1 MAAAGKA
8 SREGNSV
15 AATASPTKRK
25 AVAVASSSSSP
36 KSKAKSKGSTVAVK
50 KKTTTTTTTTTTQVV
65 AKGVS
70 KFFASGKGTSLKPNI
85 PDSWKADWPIIK
97 KLRETRDAP
106 VDTVGCERLADPKA
120 CKADWEWQCLV
131 SAMMS
136 SQTKD
141 QANAEAM
148 ATLHHHGNTA
158 ANIARTPVDKLAKLI
173 SKVGFHNTKAR
184 YLKEAAKL
192 CLEKHNSRVPD
203 TLEGLLEIPGVG
215 PKMAHLVLHAAFD
228 KQAGL
233 CVDTHVHRIANAL
246 GWVKTPSA
254 EGTRVA
260 LEAWL
265 PKREWPHINI
275 VLVGLGQQQQ
285 QSAALLVN
293 RSLRL
298 RNRAAALQLLARI
311 GLKLSPGRFPNLDE
325 AAKRDSNIQKLL
337 K

>member
-1 MAAAGKA
+1 MAAAGKGAGA
-8 SREGNSV
+8 S
-15 AATASPTKRK
+15 AASPTKTKR
-25 AVAVASSSSSP
+25 ASAASPSP
-36 KSKAKSKGSTVAVK
+36 KSKAKGKARAAVSVK
-50 KKTTTTTTTTTTQVV
+50 KKTTTIKQTTTSEVV
-65 AKGVS
+65 SKGVS
-70 KFFASGKGTSLKPNI
+70 KFFASGKGLSLKSSI
-85 PDSWKADWPIIK
+85 PDAWKADWPIIK

-120 CKADWEWQCLV
+120 PKADWEWQCLV
-131 SAMMS
+131 SAMLS

-148 ATLHHHGNTA
+148 ATLHNHGNTA

-184 YLKEAAKL
+184 YLKDAAKL
-192 CLEKHNSRVPD
+192 CLEKHHGRVPD
-203 TLEGLLEIPGVG
+203 TLEGLLELPGVG
-215 PKMAHLVLHAAFD
+215 PKMAHLVMHAAFD

-246 GWVKTPSA
+246 RWVKTPSA
-254 EGTRVA
+254 EATRVA

-285 QSAALLVN
+285 QSPAILIS

-311 GLKLSPGRFPNLDE
+311 GLKLSAGRYPDLDD
-325 AAKRDSNIQKLL
+325 AAKRDANIQKLL